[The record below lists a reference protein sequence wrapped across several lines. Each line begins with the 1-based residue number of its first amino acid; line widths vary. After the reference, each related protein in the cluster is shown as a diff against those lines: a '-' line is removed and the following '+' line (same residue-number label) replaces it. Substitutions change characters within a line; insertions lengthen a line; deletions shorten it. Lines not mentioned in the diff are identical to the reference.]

1 MKSLITNPILKSAA
15 CALALTGLAM
25 TTQAQTPLYFVN
37 GVGGTGGGTAGISVT
52 PGISPVGSSS
62 LTDLGATANLSFGTG
77 PNGVAGESIVNAAT
91 GQPGNQVL
99 AGTLGAASSLSSF
112 TLTMW
117 VNQNTLTLNNYRI
130 LEMSA
135 GSPPTGAT
143 ADGTKLFFGLN
154 AGGGLQFYVNNV
166 NGNTIATDI
175 ATANTWNN
183 AGTLGALAANKWY
196 FEAVTYDTVAG
207 TALLYSGDQTSAT
220 TLAYTYGANVT
231 TAGNL
236 DLTAASSIALLDR
249 FNNGRNYPGQG
260 DDFSI
265 YSGALTQAQL
275 DAIRLTQ
282 VTPVPEPATMTML
295 GLGSL
300 VGIMA
305 LRRRQSLK

>member
-1 MKSLITNPILKSAA
+1 MKTSATNKIMKSAL
-15 CALALTGLAM
+15 CAFAVAGLTVA
-25 TTQAQTPLYFVN
+25 TQAQTPFYFVN
-37 GVGGTGGGTAGISVT
+37 GVGGTGGGSSSITAT
-52 PGISPVGSSS
+52 PSISPSGSST

-77 PNGVAGESIVNAAT
+77 PNGVTGESLVNAAT

-130 LEMSA
+130 LEISP

-166 NGNTIATDI
+166 NGNTTATDI
-175 ATANTWNN
+175 ATSNTWNN

-207 TALLYSGDQTSAT
+207 TAILYSGDQTSAT

-236 DLTAASSIALLDR
+236 DLTSSTSIALLDR
-249 FNNGRNYPGQG
+249 FSNGRNYPGQV
-260 DDFSI
+260 DDVSL
-265 YSGALTQAQL
+265 YSGVLTQSQL
-275 DAIRLTQ
+275 DAIRLSE
-282 VTPVPEPATMTML
+282 VTPVPEPATLTLL
-295 GLGSL
+295 GIGSCI
-300 VGIMA
+300 GIMA
-305 LRRRQSLK
+305 IRRRRS